1 MSLRPGVDNVRRV
14 FVTWALVV
22 ATASVAGAAL
32 LQAASTSPDTILGC
46 VDKEGKLRLLSHP
59 APEDSGDE
67 SSGGEGK
74 SEGCR
79 KNEVEIQWSI
89 QGPEGPQ
96 GLQGYEGPQGPGGP
110 QGNEGA
116 RGPEGAQ
123 GPPGSQGPPGPPED
137 PDTTTAAALVDLEG
151 RVAALEQ
158 QSSSVPPAPVG
169 APGPTAPLYQDVLNI
184 LGDTGTILPLIDSSG
199 SLGDNFATVPGTNGL
214 QAVFTWNENARP
226 SDERLFYKGLVPY
239 VEFDGADEEADSPD
253 NAYWSRDDSGP
264 NPISMGA
271 WVRITDTPA
280 LSNILTKWTGSQR
293 EWLLQIER
301 GDTLAFYARDES
313 ASVNVSRISDSAV
326 PQGRW
331 LFIVLTYDA
340 TGGATAMNGATLYTD
355 GSVEAS
361 SATNNA
367 SYVAM
372 GRSTARMQLG
382 QIDESGNQPFNGRM
396 AGGPLGPFFVQR
408 ELSAGEVLQLYELGR
423 TALELP

>member
-1 MSLRPGVDNVRRV
+1 M
-14 FVTWALVV
+14 
-22 ATASVAGAAL
+22 
-32 LQAASTSPDTILGC
+32 
-46 VDKEGKLRLLSHP
+46 
-59 APEDSGDE
+59 
-67 SSGGEGK
+67 
-74 SEGCR
+74 
-79 KNEVEIQWSI
+79 
-89 QGPEGPQ
+89 
-96 GLQGYEGPQGPGGP
+96 
-110 QGNEGA
+110 
-116 RGPEGAQ
+116 
-123 GPPGSQGPPGPPED
+123 
-137 PDTTTAAALVDLEG
+137 
-151 RVAALEQ
+151 
-158 QSSSVPPAPVG
+158 
-169 APGPTAPLYQDVLNI
+169 
-184 LGDTGTILPLIDSSG
+184 
-199 SLGDNFATVPGTNGL
+199 
-214 QAVFTWNENARP
+214 
-226 SDERLFYKGLVPY
+226 
-239 VEFDGADEEADSPD
+239 
-253 NAYWSRDDSGP
+253 
-264 NPISMGA
+264 
-271 WVRITDTPA
+271 
-280 LSNILTKWTGSQR
+280 
-293 EWLLQIER
+293 QIER